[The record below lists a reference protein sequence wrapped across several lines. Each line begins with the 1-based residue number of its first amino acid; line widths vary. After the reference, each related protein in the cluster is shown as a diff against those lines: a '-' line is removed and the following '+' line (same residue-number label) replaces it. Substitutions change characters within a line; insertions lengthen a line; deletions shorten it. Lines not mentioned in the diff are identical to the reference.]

1 MDILQQLIDIL
12 GINCSLV
19 NCYYPNPI
27 EGLFYLVFFP
37 SVFAILFIYVL
48 SGSIIR
54 GSESFPKGLRLL
66 IGISVFL
73 FIIFQ
78 GWYTALVSISKLWFI
93 LIIILGGLWWFI
105 KAHFGEGGKAGGG
118 FPALQRWTGLPKRK
132 VAGII
137 TGEEKSLE
145 NAIKNELS
153 LMDTIIGN
161 CRRQIQK
168 GLDVGKLMEE
178 FWRHYEN
185 AQSAC
190 NALKTYDPLKARKYQ
205 QDINK
210 KVEEARKISPKA

>member
-105 KAHFGEGGKAGGG
+105 KAHFGERGKAGGG
-118 FPALQRWTGLPKRK
+118 FPAFKGLERWRR
-132 VAGII
+132 I
-137 TGEEKSLE
+137 TYLE
-145 NAIKNELS
+145 NKIKNEIEG
-153 LMDTIIGN
+153 ME
-161 CRRQIQK
+161 QIVNDMK
-168 GLDVGKLMEE
+168 SGSDIGKLMEE
-178 FWRHYEN
+178 FWKLHDK
-185 AQSAC
+185 
-190 NALKTYDPLKARKYQ
+190 ALSDCTELRAYSLNPRKAEKYMEK
-205 QDINK
+205 INK
-210 KVEEARKISPKA
+210 VVEKMRQISSIG